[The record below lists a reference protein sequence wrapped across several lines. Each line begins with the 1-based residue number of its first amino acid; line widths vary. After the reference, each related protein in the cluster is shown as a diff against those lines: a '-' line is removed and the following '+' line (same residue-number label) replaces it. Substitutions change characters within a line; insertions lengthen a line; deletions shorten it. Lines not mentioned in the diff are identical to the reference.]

1 MKKTCC
7 KTIITFFITMLFSL
21 LTIKSSNAKTIGSST
36 DKMTAGLHTNIIN
49 GQNLI
54 TISPNSSFKYSAQNE
69 ENSHLYMSDL
79 EDFLS
84 ENKLTISSI
93 QDSNGTEKSEEEIL
107 ATGDILVDS
116 NGKKMTLVL
125 YGDGDLDGSICMSG
139 DINIIIDNYVYSKE
153 VSDISKTA
161 IDIYVDENLNVFD
174 INRMKNKYLNNDNLL
189 GNTLVSELPEDEDN
203 DNNDDNDDDDKQEIE
218 YKMSTHLQD
227 KTITIGGTT
236 SITTTITPSTAD
248 QTVIYTS
255 SDTKIATVDSTGK
268 ITGMSAGTAVIT
280 VKSEKYDMSYELTIN
295 VEEQV
300 IHVTNLE
307 VEVEPFDAAGLL
319 VGKSVQATATISPSN
334 ATNKN
339 VTWSSSNESVAT
351 VDQTGKITAI
361 SAGTAQISVTAD
373 DGGIS
378 AKVIINVTSDII
390 TTNLKITAANSIY
403 VGTSTT
409 PVVEITPTNATNQ
422 RLSWSSS
429 DESIATVDE
438 TGKITGVSA
447 GTATITVKTTDGS
460 DITVTKSITVYNYPT
475 DTDGS
480 GGGTVVP
487 GI

>member
-1 MKKTCC
+1 MKKAYY
-7 KTIITFFITMLFSL
+7 KSIITLIITMLFSIVI
-21 LTIKSSNAKTIGSST
+21 IKSSDAKTVGDST
-36 DKMTAGLHTNIIN
+36 DKVTAGLHTNIVN

-54 TISPNSSFKYSAQNE
+54 TVSPNSSFKYSTESTESN
-69 ENSHLYMSDL
+69 HLYMSDL
-79 EDFLS
+79 EQFFS

-93 QDSNGTEKSEEEIL
+93 QDGNGTEKSENEML
-107 ATGDILVDS
+107 VTGDILVDS
-116 NGKKMTLVL
+116 NGKKMALVL
-125 YGDGDLDGSICMSG
+125 YGDGDSDGSICMSG
-139 DINIIIDNYVYSKE
+139 DIKIIVDNYIYSKE

-174 INRMKNKYLNNDNLL
+174 INRIKNKYLNKDNLL
-189 GNTLVSELPEDEDN
+189 GDTLVSELPEDEDN
-203 DNNDDNDDDDKQEIE
+203 DNNDDDNQEIE

-236 SITTTITPSTAD
+236 TITTTITPSTAD

-268 ITGMSAGTAVIT
+268 ITGVSAGTAVIT
-280 VKSEKYDMSYELTIN
+280 VKSEKYDMSYDLTIN

-319 VGKSVQATATISPSN
+319 VGKSVQATAKISPSN

-378 AKVIINVTSDII
+378 AKVTINVTSDII
-390 TTNLKITAANSIY
+390 ITNIKMKAVNGIY
-403 VGTSTT
+403 VGTPTT
-409 PVVEITPTNATNQ
+409 PVIEITPTNATNQ
-422 RLSWSSS
+422 KLSWSSS
-429 DESIATVDE
+429 DKSVATVDE
-438 TGKITGVSA
+438 TGKITGASA
-447 GTATITVKTTDGS
+447 GTAIITVKTTDGS

-475 DTDGS
+475 DTDS
-480 GGGTVVP
+480 SGGTVIP
-487 GI
+487 GT

>member
-36 DKMTAGLHTNIIN
+36 DKVTAGLHTNIIN

-54 TISPNSSFKYSAQNE
+54 TVSPNSSFKYSAQNE

-79 EDFLS
+79 ESFLS

-93 QDSNGTEKSEEEIL
+93 QDSNGTEKNEEEIL

-125 YGDGDLDGSICMSG
+125 YGDGDSDGSICMSG

-203 DNNDDNDDDDKQEIE
+203 DNDDDDKQEIE
-218 YKMSTHLQD
+218 YKMSTHLQNT
-227 KTITIGGTT
+227 TITIGGTT
-236 SITTTITPSTAD
+236 TITTTITPATAD

-255 SDTKIATVDSTGK
+255 SDTKIATVDATGK
-268 ITGMSAGTAVIT
+268 ITGISEGTAVIT
-280 VKSEKYDMSYELTIN
+280 VKSEKYDMSYDLTIN

-307 VEVEPFDAAGLL
+307 VEVEPFDATGILA
-319 VGKSVQATATISPSN
+319 GKSVQATATISPSN

-351 VDQTGKITAI
+351 VDQTGRITAI

-378 AKVIINVTSDII
+378 ARVTINVTSDII
-390 TTNLKITAANSIY
+390 ITNIKMTAVNGIY
-403 VGTSTT
+403 VGASTT
-409 PVVEITPTNATNQ
+409 PVIEITPTNATNQ
-422 RLSWSSS
+422 KLSWSSS
-429 DESIATVDE
+429 DESVATVDE
-438 TGKITGVSA
+438 TGTITGVSA
-447 GTATITVKTTDGS
+447 GTAIITVKTTDGS
-460 DITVTKSITVYNYPT
+460 DITITKSITVYNYPT
-475 DTDGS
+475 DTDDS
-480 GGGTVVP
+480 GGTVVP
-487 GI
+487 GT

>member
-36 DKMTAGLHTNIIN
+36 DKVTAGLHTNIIN

-116 NGKKMTLVL
+116 NGKKMILVL
-125 YGDGDLDGSICMSG
+125 YGDGDSDGSICMSG
-139 DINIIIDNYVYSKE
+139 DINIIIDNYVYSKD

-203 DNNDDNDDDDKQEIE
+203 DDNDDNQEIT
-218 YKMSTHLQD
+218 YKMNTHLQD
-227 KTITIGGTT
+227 ETITIGGTT

-255 SDTKIATVDSTGK
+255 SDTRIATVDSTGK
-268 ITGMSAGTAVIT
+268 ITGVSAGTAVIT

-378 AKVIINVTSDII
+378 AKVTINVTSDII
-390 TTNLKITAANSIY
+390 TTNLKITAADSIY

-422 RLSWSSS
+422 KLSWSSS
-429 DESIATVDE
+429 DESVATVDE

-447 GTATITVKTTDGS
+447 GTAIITVKTTDGS

-475 DTDGS
+475 DSS

-487 GI
+487 GT